1 MALARN
7 ILAVVLGL
15 AVGGVVNMGLVVL
28 GPMIIAPPAGV
39 DVTSQESMQAGI
51 HLFEA
56 RHFLFPFLA
65 HALGTL
71 IGALVTSLLAVSR
84 RTALALL
91 IGGFFLAGGISVATM
106 IPAPA
111 WFTAIDL
118 IVAYL
123 PCAWLGS
130 TLGLQLRKAE
140 PSERGG

>member
-1 MALARN
+1 MTLVRN
-7 ILAVVLGL
+7 TLAVVLGL
-15 AVGGVVNMGLVVL
+15 AAGGVVNMGLVVL

-39 DVTSQESMQAGI
+39 DVTNEESMAAGI

-71 IGALVTSLLAVSR
+71 VGALVTSLLAVSR

-91 IGGFFLAGGISVATM
+91 IGLFFLAGGISVAIM

-111 WFTAIDL
+111 WFIATDL

-130 TLGLQLRKAE
+130 TLGLKLRRAGPPEK
-140 PSERGG
+140 G